1 MTTARPQ
8 PRVLLRIDDLRT
20 HYATQQG
27 VVRAVDGTSLTVR
40 EGQAVGIVGESG
52 CGKSVMLRSILR
64 IVPSPGRIVGGRIE
78 FLRKT
83 GETVDLAALDQYS
96 RTIRSIRGDE
106 IAMIFQEPMSSLSPV
121 HTIGDQIIEA
131 ILLHKGVT
139 PAEAR
144 TLAIAMLGKVAM
156 PRPEQIVDQY
166 PHEISGG
173 MRQRAMIAMALSCE
187 PRLLIAD
194 EPTTALDVTT
204 QAQILALM
212 RRLQSE
218 FGMAILF
225 VTHDLG
231 VVAQMTEYVVVM
243 YMGQVVEA
251 APVDDIFFA
260 PRHPYTHALL
270 HSIPRLG
277 QRKSGQR
284 LEAIRGSVPD
294 AYARPRGCLFH
305 TRCRHNDGSRCMTEA
320 PELRRLG
327 PGHEARC
334 HYAETLGL
342 RGIDA
347 PRPAAI
353 PS

>member
-1 MTTARPQ
+1 MSGQQRQ
-8 PRVLLRIDDLRT
+8 VLLEIDNLHT
-20 HYATQQG
+20 HYDTPQG
-27 VVRAVDGTSLTVR
+27 IVRAVDGASLAVR
-40 EGQAVGIVGESG
+40 EGQSVGIVGESG
-52 CGKSVMLRSILR
+52 CGKSVMLRSIMR
-64 IVPSPGRIVGGRIE
+64 IVPSPGRVVEGRME
-78 FLRKT
+78 FLRKD
-83 GETVDLAALDQYS
+83 GSRVDLARLD
-96 RTIRSIRGDE
+96 RNGKLIRSIRGGE
-106 IAMIFQEPMSSLSPV
+106 ISMIFQEPMSSLSPV

-131 ILLHKGVT
+131 IVLHKHVSE
-139 PAEAR
+139 AAAR
-144 TLAIAMLGKVAM
+144 TTAIETLAKVAM
-156 PRPEQIVDQY
+156 PRPEQIIDQY

-212 RRLQSE
+212 RRLQAE

-243 YMGQVVEA
+243 YLGKVVEA

-284 LEAIRGSVPD
+284 LVSIRGSVPD
-294 AYARPRGCLFH
+294 PYTKPRGCPFH
-305 TRCRHNDGSRCMTEA
+305 TRCSFNDGRRCETELPA
-320 PELRRLG
+320 LRDIG
-327 PGHEARC
+327 NGHQARC
-334 HYAETLGL
+334 HYAETLELG
-342 RGIDA
+342 GIGTSL
-347 PRPAAI
+347 PREPV
-353 PS
+353 S

>member
-1 MTTARPQ
+1 M
-8 PRVLLRIDDLRT
+8 LLEIDELKT
-20 HYATQQG
+20 HYHTPQG
-27 VVRAVDGTSLTVR
+27 VVKAVEGASLKIR
-40 EGQAVGIVGESG
+40 EGQAVGVVGESG

-64 IVPSPGRIVGGRIE
+64 IVPQPGKI
-78 FLRKT
+78 
-83 GETVDLAALDQYS
+83 AAG
-96 RTIRSIRGDE
+96 TIRFRRKNGEMADLTAMDSNGRAIRDIRGGE

-121 HTIGDQIIEA
+121 HTIGDQIVEA
-131 ILLHKGVT
+131 IQLHKRV
-139 PAEAR
+139 PAAKAR
-144 TLAIAMLGKVAM
+144 EMTIEILAKVAM
-156 PRPEQIVDQY
+156 PRPDQIIDQY

-212 RRLQSE
+212 RRLQAE

-243 YMGQVVEA
+243 YMGQVVES

-277 QRKSGQR
+277 QRSAGQR
-284 LEAIRGSVPD
+284 LEPIRGTVPD
-294 AYARPRGCLFH
+294 PFARPSGCPFH
-305 TRCRHNDGSRCMTEA
+305 TRCRFNDGQRCVS
-320 PELRRLG
+320 ELPALREVG
-327 PGHEARC
+327 PDHQARC

-342 RGIDA
+342 SGVAA
-347 PRPAAI
+347 PLERVSA
-353 PS
+353 

>member
-1 MTTARPQ
+1 MNQNP
-8 PRVLLRIDDLRT
+8 VLLDIDELKT
-20 HYATQQG
+20 HYHTPQG
-27 VVRAVDGTSLTVR
+27 TVRAVDGASLAIR

-64 IVPSPGRIVGGRIE
+64 IVPNPGKIVGGHLKFR
-78 FLRKT
+78 RKD
-83 GETVDLAALDQYS
+83 GEVVDLTTLDGNG
-96 RTIRSIRGDE
+96 RPIRAIRGGE

-131 ILLHKGVT
+131 IMLHRRVGA
-139 PAEAR
+139 AEAR
-144 TLAIAMLGKVAM
+144 RLAIDILARVAM

-166 PHEISGG
+166 PHEMSGG

-212 RRLQSE
+212 RKLQTE

-277 QRKSGQR
+277 QRQTGRR
-284 LEAIRGSVPD
+284 LEPIAGTVPD
-294 AYARPRGCLFH
+294 PFARPSGCPFH
-305 TRCRHNDGSRCMTEA
+305 TRCRFNDGQRCQTEL
-320 PELRRLG
+320 PLLRPVG
-327 PGHEARC
+327 PDHQARC

-342 RGIDA
+342 AGIGA
-347 PRPAAI
+347 PGPERVPA
-353 PS
+353 

>member
-1 MTTARPQ
+1 MNQNRM
-8 PRVLLRIDDLRT
+8 LLEIDELKT
-20 HYATQQG
+20 HYHTPQG
-27 VVRAVDGTSLTVR
+27 VVRAVEGASLSIR

-64 IVPSPGRIVGGRIE
+64 IVPSPGKIVGGHMN
-78 FLRKT
+78 FLRKD
-83 GETVDLAALDQYS
+83 GETVDLTTLDPNG
-96 RTIRSIRGDE
+96 RPIRAIRGDE
-106 IAMIFQEPMSSLSPV
+106 ISMIFQEPMSSLSPV
-121 HTIGDQIIEA
+121 HTIGDQITEA
-131 ILLHKGVT
+131 IMLHKRVRY
-139 PAEAR
+139 PEAKLMAIDI
-144 TLAIAMLGKVAM
+144 LAKVAM

-212 RRLQSE
+212 RKLQAE

-277 QRKSGQR
+277 QRKTGQR
-284 LEAIRGSVPD
+284 LEPIRGTVPD
-294 AYARPRGCLFH
+294 PFARPSGCPFH
-305 TRCRHNDGSRCMTEA
+305 TRCRFNDGARCETELPA
-320 PELRRLG
+320 LRPVG
-327 PGHEARC
+327 DNHQARC

-347 PRPAAI
+347 PAAQRIPA
-353 PS
+353 

>member
-1 MTTARPQ
+1 MSDSNTI
-8 PRVLLRIDDLRT
+8 LKIDDLHT
-20 HYATQQG
+20 HYDTPQG
-27 VVRAVDGTSLTVR
+27 TVRAVAGTSLEVHRGET
-40 EGQAVGIVGESG
+40 VGIVGESG

-64 IVPSPGRIVGGRIE
+64 IVPHPGRIIGGSIE
-78 FLRKT
+78 FTRRD
-83 GETVDLAALDQYS
+83 GETVDMVKLDPNS
-96 RTIRSIRGDE
+96 RKIRSIRGDE

-131 ILLHKGVT
+131 IVLHKSVSNT
-139 PAEAR
+139 EAR
-144 TLAIAMLGKVAM
+144 SIAIEMLGKVAM

-204 QAQILALM
+204 QAQILDLM

-218 FGMAILF
+218 FNMAIMF

-231 VVAQMTEYVVVM
+231 VVAQMTEHVVVM

-251 APVDDIFFA
+251 GSVKELFTA
-260 PRHPYTHALL
+260 PRHPYTHGLL

-277 QRKSGQR
+277 QRKLGRR
-284 LEAIRGSVPD
+284 LVSIKGSVPD
-294 AYARPRGCLFH
+294 PFARPSGCPFH
-305 TRCRHNDGSRCMTEA
+305 TRCQYNDGDRCVREEPA
-320 PELRRLG
+320 LREVM
-327 PGHEARC
+327 PGHSARC

-342 RGIDA
+342 QGVDK
-347 PRPAAI
+347 PAEAI
-353 PS
+353 NA

>member
-1 MTTARPQ
+1 MTIARE
-8 PRVLLRIDDLRT
+8 LIRIEDLKT
-20 HYATQQG
+20 HYNTQQG
-27 VVRAVDGTSLTVR
+27 VVRAVDGASLSVR
-40 EGQAVGIVGESG
+40 EGQVVGIVGESG

-64 IVPSPGRIVGGRIE
+64 IVPSPGRIVGGRIS

-83 GETVDLAALDQYS
+83 GEVVDLVTLDKDS
-96 RTIRSIRGDE
+96 RAVRSIRGAE

-121 HTIGDQIIEA
+121 HTIGSQIIEA
-131 ILLHKGVT
+131 ILLHRDVT
-139 PAEAR
+139 KAEAR
-144 TLAIAMLGKVAM
+144 HMTVDILTKVAM
-156 PRPEQIVDQY
+156 PRPAQIADQY
-166 PHEISGG
+166 PHEVSGG

-204 QAQILALM
+204 QAQILNLM
-212 RRLQSE
+212 RRLQDE

-251 APVDDIFFA
+251 APVDAIFYA

-277 QRKSGQR
+277 QRQTGER
-284 LEAIRGSVPD
+284 LAAISGSVPD
-294 AYARPRGCLFH
+294 PFARPRGCTFH
-305 TRCRHNDGSRCMTEA
+305 TRCRYNDGARCMTET
-320 PELRRLG
+320 PELRVL
-327 PGHEARC
+327 PDGHQARC
-334 HYAETLGL
+334 HYAEKLNL
-342 RGIDA
+342 HGISA
-347 PRPAAI
+347 TAVAGAMP
-353 PS
+353 